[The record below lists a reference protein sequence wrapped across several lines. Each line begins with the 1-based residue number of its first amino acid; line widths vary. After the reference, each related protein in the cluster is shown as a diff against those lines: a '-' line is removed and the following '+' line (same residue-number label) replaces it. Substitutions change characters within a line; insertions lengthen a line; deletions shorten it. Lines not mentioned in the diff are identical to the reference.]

1 VGVTLLSAT
10 IQATFPDGR
19 GVRAE
24 DLKAL
29 EVETEDGV
37 TSVQASGEPWTAGL
51 ISFPSILLTAFASHA
66 EPSESFFAEAQRM
79 LEMVARFLDR
89 RTPQKIQR
97 LTSQG
102 MSLRVLIEIRIDQDQ
117 MELSLPP
124 ALLSACG
131 RHAIEILIISN
142 D

>member
-1 VGVTLLSAT
+1 
-10 IQATFPDGR
+10 
-19 GVRAE
+19 
-24 DLKAL
+24 
-29 EVETEDGV
+29 
-37 TSVQASGEPWTAGL
+37 
-51 ISFPSILLTAFASHA
+51 
-66 EPSESFFAEAQRM
+66 M